1 MFRRVRGKGHKMDKK
16 IIRFLRLS
24 FAVMV
29 IVCIAIFAVLAVSM
43 SKRTMDSVNEIC
55 DIYML
60 EINGQIQQKFH
71 VTTDIRIGQVEG
83 VIKRTPPDSDMGTA
97 RIMKELRVSA
107 EVREFKWLG
116 FYTEDGRVETIYG
129 EDIKVPDT
137 KTLKQ
142 SIKDTGDVVT
152 NGYDK
157 NNERVFVFGK
167 KAEYIMMDGRKSI
180 ALIAAIPME
189 SLEQNLFQNTEDTNA
204 DTHLIDYNGEFII
217 RSGDAYRDSYFERM
231 DIIEESDGKNSKSYV
246 NELKEA
252 MSKKEDYVTV
262 VKAEGELRH
271 IYCSSIAD
279 NSSWY
284 LVTVMPHN
292 LFGNVIASLDASR
305 NMIIITSIIFIIL
318 LFTGIFIV
326 YFRFTRR
333 QIFMLAKSRE
343 EALHA
348 NMAKSDFLANMSHD
362 IRTPMNAIVGM
373 TEIAERNI
381 SDSMKMEDCLR
392 KIKLSSKHLLGLIND
407 VLDMSKIESGKLTLN
422 IAPMSLR
429 DAMDDIVNIIKPQI
443 KSRRQNFDIYISNVF
458 AENVCCDSVRLNQ
471 VLLNLLS
478 NAMKFTDEEG
488 RIDIFMWQ
496 EQSTIGDDYIKTHF
510 VVKDDGIGMTKE
522 FQKKIFESFVRE
534 ETEQVQKITGTGLGM
549 AITKSIVDIMG
560 GTITVESEPGKGST
574 FHIAFDLQKADI
586 KEKDMRLPEWNIL
599 VVDDDERLCHSA
611 VANLEELG
619 VHAEWTTDG
628 HKAVE
633 MIAEHNKN
641 NEDYRV
647 VLVDWKMPYMDGI
660 ETVKEIRKRVGKK
673 IPVFLISAYDWNDV
687 EDSNE
692 QIDDIEGFISKP
704 LFKSTLYHHLK
715 HYSDPDVE
723 NVEFTQV
730 TEEDEEV
737 SFGGKHVLLAED
749 IDLNW
754 EIAYEILSEFD
765 MKLERAVNGK
775 ECVDIFEK
783 SEPGYYSAILM
794 DIRMPIM
801 NGYDATKA
809 IRALKREDHT
819 LPIIAMTADAFSD
832 DAMHCMECGMDA
844 HITKPI
850 DIKEC
855 KRILNKFLN
864 N

>member
-1 MFRRVRGKGHKMDKK
+1 MDKK

-29 IVCIAIFAVLAVSM
+29 IVCIAIFAVLTVFM
-43 SKRTMDSVNEIC
+43 SLRTRDSVNEIS
-55 DIYML
+55 DIYMS

-71 VTTDIRIGQVEG
+71 AITDIRIGQVEG
-83 VIKRTPPDSDMGTA
+83 VIQRTPPWSDMETA
-97 RIMKELRVSA
+97 SILEELRVSA
-107 EVREFKWLG
+107 EVRGFQWLG
-116 FYTEDGRVETIYG
+116 FYTKDGRMETIYG
-129 EDIKVPDT
+129 EDIEVSD
-137 KTLKQ
+137 KTLNQ
-142 SIKDTGDVVT
+142 SLETSGDVVT
-152 NGYDK
+152 SGYDK
-157 NNERVFVFGK
+157 NNEKIFVFGK
-167 KAEYIMMDGRKSI
+167 SAKYKMADGGKSVAI
-180 ALIAAIPME
+180 IAAIPMDN
-189 SLEQNLFQNTEDTNA
+189 LEQILFRNTEDTNA
-204 DTHLIDYNGEFII
+204 NTHLVDYNGDFII
-217 RSGDAYRDSYFERM
+217 RSGDAYRDSYFERLKSIVE
-231 DIIEESDGKNSKSYV
+231 DRNGKTSEDYI

-252 MSKKEDYVTV
+252 ISKKEDYAVTLL
-262 VKAEGELRH
+262 ADGELRH

-279 NSSWY
+279 NSNWY

-292 LFGNVIASLDASR
+292 LFGNVITSLDGSR
-305 NMIIITSIIFIIL
+305 NTIVIVSIIVIIL

-326 YFRFTRR
+326 YYKFTRS
-333 QIFMLAKSRE
+333 QVYMLARSRE

-348 NMAKSDFLANMSHD
+348 NMAKSEFLASMSHD

-373 TEIAERNI
+373 TEIAVRNI
-381 SDSMKMEDCLR
+381 GDSMRVEDCLR

-429 DAMDDIVNIIKPQI
+429 DTMDDIVNIIKPQI
-443 KSRRQNFDIYISNVF
+443 KARRQNFDIYINDVM
-458 AENVCCDSVRLNQ
+458 AEDVCCDSVRLNQ

-478 NAMKFTDEEG
+478 NALKFTDEEG
-488 RIDIFMWQ
+488 RIDIFVWQ
-496 EQSTIGDDYIKTHF
+496 ELSSLGDDYIKTHF
-510 VVKDDGIGMTKE
+510 MVKDNGIGMTKE
-522 FQKKIFESFVRE
+522 FQEKIFDSFVRE
-534 ETEQVQKITGTGLGM
+534 DTDKVHKITGTGLGM

-560 GTITVESEPGKGST
+560 GTIEVESEPGKGST
-574 FHIAFDLQKADI
+574 FHIIADLQRADV
-586 KEKDMRLPEWNIL
+586 KEKDMHLPDWNIL

-619 VHAEWTTDG
+619 AHAEWTTDG
-628 HKAVE
+628 NKAVE
-633 MIAEHNKN
+633 MIEEHNKN
-641 NEDYRV
+641 HEDYRI

-660 ETVKEIRKRVGKK
+660 ETIREIRKRVGKK

-687 EDSNE
+687 EEADESL
-692 QIDDIEGFISKP
+692 DDIEGFISKP

-715 HYSDPDVE
+715 HYNDPVAGDTPFV
-723 NVEFTQV
+723 QAAD
-730 TEEDEEV
+730 EEQEV

-754 EIAYEILSEFD
+754 EIAYEILSAFD
-765 MKLERAVNGK
+765 MQLERAVNGK

-783 SEPGYYSAILM
+783 SEIGYYSAILM
-794 DIRMPIM
+794 DIRMPVM

-809 IRALKREDHT
+809 IRALEREDHV

-832 DAMHCMECGMDA
+832 DARHCMECGMDA

-855 KRILNKFLN
+855 KRILSKFLTD
-864 N
+864 

>member
-1 MFRRVRGKGHKMDKK
+1 MDKK

-29 IVCIAIFAVLAVSM
+29 IVCIAIFAMLTVFM
-43 SKRTMDSVNEIC
+43 SLKTRDSVNEIS
-55 DIYML
+55 DIYMS

-71 VTTDIRIGQVEG
+71 AITDIRIGQVEG
-83 VIKRTPPDSDMGTA
+83 VIQRTPPWSDMETA
-97 RIMKELRVSA
+97 SILEELRVSA
-107 EVREFKWLG
+107 EVRGFQWLG
-116 FYTEDGRVETIYG
+116 FYTKDGRMETIYG
-129 EDIKVPDT
+129 EDIEVSD
-137 KTLKQ
+137 KTLSQ
-142 SIKDTGDVVT
+142 SLQAGGDVVT
-152 NGYDK
+152 SGYDK
-157 NNERVFVFGK
+157 SNEKIFIFGK
-167 KAEYIMMDGRKSI
+167 PAKYKMADGGKSI
-180 ALIAAIPME
+180 AIIAAIPMD
-189 SLEQNLFQNTEDTNA
+189 SLEQILFRNTEDTNA
-204 DTHLIDYNGEFII
+204 NTHLVDYNGDFII
-217 RSGDAYRDSYFERM
+217 RSGDAYRDSYFERLKSIVE
-231 DIIEESDGKNSKSYV
+231 DRGGKTSEDYI
-246 NELKEA
+246 NELKDA
-252 MSKKEDYVTV
+252 MSKKEDYAVTLL
-262 VKAEGELRH
+262 ADGELRH

-279 NSSWY
+279 NSNWY

-292 LFGNVIASLDASR
+292 LFGNVITSLDGSR
-305 NMIIITSIIFIIL
+305 NAIVIVSIIVIIL

-326 YFRFTRR
+326 YYKFTRS
-333 QIFMLAKSRE
+333 QVYMLAMSRE

-348 NMAKSDFLANMSHD
+348 NMAKSEFLASMSHD

-373 TEIAERNI
+373 TEIAVRNI
-381 SDSMKMEDCLR
+381 GDSMRVEDCLR

-429 DAMDDIVNIIKPQI
+429 DTMDDIVNIIKPQI
-443 KSRRQNFDIYISNVF
+443 KARRQNFDIYINDVM
-458 AENVCCDSVRLNQ
+458 AEDVCCDSVRLNQ

-478 NAMKFTDEEG
+478 NALKFTDEEG
-488 RIDIFMWQ
+488 RIDIFVWQ
-496 EQSTIGDDYIKTHF
+496 ELSPLGDDYIKTHF
-510 VVKDDGIGMTKE
+510 MVKDNGIGMTKE
-522 FQKKIFESFVRE
+522 FQKKIFDSFVRE
-534 ETEQVQKITGTGLGM
+534 DTEKVHKITGTGLGM

-560 GTITVESEPGKGST
+560 GTIEVESEPGKGST
-574 FHIAFDLQKADI
+574 FHIIADLQRADV
-586 KEKDMRLPEWNIL
+586 KEKDMHLPDWNIL

-619 VHAEWTTDG
+619 AHAEWTTDG
-628 HKAVE
+628 NKAVE
-633 MIAEHNKN
+633 MIEEHNKN
-641 NEDYRV
+641 HEDYRI

-660 ETVKEIRKRVGKK
+660 ETIREIRKRVGKK

-687 EDSNE
+687 EEADE
-692 QIDDIEGFISKP
+692 LLDDIEGFISKP

-715 HYSDPDVE
+715 HYNDPVAGDTPFV
-723 NVEFTQV
+723 QAAD
-730 TEEDEEV
+730 EEQEV

-765 MKLERAVNGK
+765 MQLERAVNGK

-783 SEPGYYSAILM
+783 SEIGYYSAILM
-794 DIRMPIM
+794 DIRMPVM

-809 IRALKREDHT
+809 IRALEREDHV

-832 DAMHCMECGMDA
+832 DARHCMECGMDA

-855 KRILNKFLN
+855 KRILSKFLTD
-864 N
+864 

>member
-1 MFRRVRGKGHKMDKK
+1 MDKK

-29 IVCIAIFAVLAVSM
+29 IVCIAIFAVLTVFM
-43 SKRTMDSVNEIC
+43 SLRTRDSVNEIS
-55 DIYML
+55 DIYMS

-71 VTTDIRIGQVEG
+71 AITDIRIGQVEG
-83 VIKRTPPDSDMGTA
+83 VIQRTPPWSDMETA
-97 RIMKELRVSA
+97 SILEELRVSA
-107 EVREFKWLG
+107 EVRGFQWLG
-116 FYTEDGRVETIYG
+116 FYTKDGRMETIYG
-129 EDIKVPDT
+129 EDIEVSD
-137 KTLKQ
+137 KTLNQ
-142 SIKDTGDVVT
+142 SLETSGDVVT
-152 NGYDK
+152 SGYDK
-157 NNERVFVFGK
+157 NNEKIFVFGK
-167 KAEYIMMDGRKSI
+167 SAKYKMADGGKSVAI
-180 ALIAAIPME
+180 IAAIPMNN
-189 SLEQNLFQNTEDTNA
+189 LEQILFRNTEDTNA
-204 DTHLIDYNGEFII
+204 NTHLVDYNGDFII
-217 RSGDAYRDSYFERM
+217 RSGDAYRDSYFERLKSIVE
-231 DIIEESDGKNSKSYV
+231 DRNGKTSEDYI

-252 MSKKEDYVTV
+252 ISKKEDYAVTLL
-262 VKAEGELRH
+262 ADGELRH

-279 NSSWY
+279 NSNWY

-292 LFGNVIASLDASR
+292 LFGNVITSLDGSR
-305 NMIIITSIIFIIL
+305 NTIVIVSIIVIIL

-326 YFRFTRR
+326 YYKFTRS
-333 QIFMLAKSRE
+333 QVYMLARSRE

-348 NMAKSDFLANMSHD
+348 NMAKSEFLASMSHD

-373 TEIAERNI
+373 TEIAVRNI
-381 SDSMKMEDCLR
+381 GDSMRVEDCLR

-429 DAMDDIVNIIKPQI
+429 DTMDDIVNIIKPQI
-443 KSRRQNFDIYISNVF
+443 KARRQNFDIYINDVM
-458 AENVCCDSVRLNQ
+458 AEDVCCDSVRLNQ

-478 NAMKFTDEEG
+478 NALKFTDEEG
-488 RIDIFMWQ
+488 RIDIFVWQ
-496 EQSTIGDDYIKTHF
+496 ELSSLGDDYIKTHF
-510 VVKDDGIGMTKE
+510 MVKDNGIGMTKE
-522 FQKKIFESFVRE
+522 FQEKIFDSFVRE
-534 ETEQVQKITGTGLGM
+534 DTDKVHKITGTGLGM

-560 GTITVESEPGKGST
+560 GTIEVESEPGKGST
-574 FHIAFDLQKADI
+574 FHIIADLQRADV
-586 KEKDMRLPEWNIL
+586 KEKDMHLPDWNIL

-619 VHAEWTTDG
+619 AHAEWTTDG
-628 HKAVE
+628 NKAVE
-633 MIAEHNKN
+633 MIEEHNKN
-641 NEDYRV
+641 HEDYRI

-660 ETVKEIRKRVGKK
+660 ETIREIRKRVGKK

-687 EDSNE
+687 EEADESL
-692 QIDDIEGFISKP
+692 DDIEGFISKP

-715 HYSDPDVE
+715 HYNDPVAGDTPFV
-723 NVEFTQV
+723 QAAD
-730 TEEDEEV
+730 EEQEV

-765 MKLERAVNGK
+765 MQLERAVNGK

-783 SEPGYYSAILM
+783 SEIGYYSAILM
-794 DIRMPIM
+794 DIRMPVM

-809 IRALKREDHT
+809 IRALEREDHV

-832 DAMHCMECGMDA
+832 DARHCMECGMDA

-855 KRILNKFLN
+855 KRILSKFLTD
-864 N
+864 

>member
-1 MFRRVRGKGHKMDKK
+1 MDKK

-29 IVCIAIFAVLAVSM
+29 IVCIAIFAMLTVFM
-43 SKRTMDSVNEIC
+43 SLRTRDSVNEIS
-55 DIYML
+55 DIYMS

-71 VTTDIRIGQVEG
+71 AITDIRIGQVEG
-83 VIKRTPPDSDMGTA
+83 VIQRTPPWSDMETA
-97 RIMKELRVSA
+97 SILEELRVSA
-107 EVREFKWLG
+107 EVRGFQWLG
-116 FYTEDGRVETIYG
+116 FYTKDGRMETIYG
-129 EDIKVPDT
+129 EDIEVSD
-137 KTLKQ
+137 KTLNQ
-142 SIKDTGDVVT
+142 SLETSGDVVT
-152 NGYDK
+152 SGYDK
-157 NNERVFVFGK
+157 NNEKIFVFGK
-167 KAEYIMMDGRKSI
+167 SAKYKMADGGKSVAI
-180 ALIAAIPME
+180 IAAIPMDN
-189 SLEQNLFQNTEDTNA
+189 LEQILFRNTEDTNA
-204 DTHLIDYNGEFII
+204 NTHLVDYNGDFII
-217 RSGDAYRDSYFERM
+217 RSGDAYRDSYFERLKSIVE
-231 DIIEESDGKNSKSYV
+231 DRNGKTSEDYI

-252 MSKKEDYVTV
+252 ISKKEDYAVTLL
-262 VKAEGELRH
+262 ADGELRH

-279 NSSWY
+279 NSNWY

-292 LFGNVIASLDASR
+292 LFGNVITSLDGSR
-305 NMIIITSIIFIIL
+305 NTIVIVSIIVIIL

-326 YFRFTRR
+326 YYKFTRS
-333 QIFMLAKSRE
+333 QVYMLARSRE

-348 NMAKSDFLANMSHD
+348 NMAKSEFLASMSHD
-362 IRTPMNAIVGM
+362 IRTPMNAIVGL
-373 TEIAERNI
+373 TEIAVRN
-381 SDSMKMEDCLR
+381 SGDSMRVEDCLR

-429 DAMDDIVNIIKPQI
+429 DTMDDIVNIIKPQI
-443 KSRRQNFDIYISNVF
+443 KARRQNFDIYINDVM
-458 AENVCCDSVRLNQ
+458 AEDVCCDSVRLNQ

-478 NAMKFTDEEG
+478 NALKFTDEEG
-488 RIDIFMWQ
+488 RIDIFVWQ
-496 EQSTIGDDYIKTHF
+496 ELSSLGDDYIKTHF
-510 VVKDDGIGMTKE
+510 MVKDNGIGMTKE
-522 FQKKIFESFVRE
+522 FQEKIFDSFVRE
-534 ETEQVQKITGTGLGM
+534 DTDKVHKITGTGLGM

-560 GTITVESEPGKGST
+560 GTIEVESEPGKGST
-574 FHIAFDLQKADI
+574 FHIIADLQRADV
-586 KEKDMRLPEWNIL
+586 KEKDMHLPDWNIL

-619 VHAEWTTDG
+619 AHAEWTTDG
-628 HKAVE
+628 NKAVE
-633 MIAEHNKN
+633 MIEEHNKN
-641 NEDYRV
+641 HEDYRI

-660 ETVKEIRKRVGKK
+660 ETIREIRKRVGKK

-687 EDSNE
+687 EEADESL
-692 QIDDIEGFISKP
+692 DDIEGFISKP

-715 HYSDPDVE
+715 HYNDPVAGDTPFV
-723 NVEFTQV
+723 QAAD
-730 TEEDEEV
+730 EEQEV

-765 MKLERAVNGK
+765 MQLERAVNGK

-783 SEPGYYSAILM
+783 SEIGYYSAILM
-794 DIRMPIM
+794 DIRMPVM

-809 IRALKREDHT
+809 IRALEREDHV

-832 DAMHCMECGMDA
+832 DARHCMECGMDA

-855 KRILNKFLN
+855 KRILSKFLTD
-864 N
+864 

>member
-1 MFRRVRGKGHKMDKK
+1 MDKK

-29 IVCIAIFAVLAVSM
+29 IVCIAIFAMLTVFM
-43 SKRTMDSVNEIC
+43 SLRTRDSVNEIS
-55 DIYML
+55 DIYMS

-71 VTTDIRIGQVEG
+71 AITDIRIGQVEG
-83 VIKRTPPDSDMGTA
+83 VIQRTPPWSDMETA
-97 RIMKELRVSA
+97 SILEELRVSA
-107 EVREFKWLG
+107 EVRGFQWLG
-116 FYTEDGRVETIYG
+116 FYTKDGRMETIYG
-129 EDIKVPDT
+129 EDIEVSD
-137 KTLKQ
+137 KTLNQ
-142 SIKDTGDVVT
+142 SLETSGDVVT
-152 NGYDK
+152 SGYDK
-157 NNERVFVFGK
+157 NNEKIFVFGK
-167 KAEYIMMDGRKSI
+167 SAKYKMADGGKSVAI
-180 ALIAAIPME
+180 IAAIPMDN
-189 SLEQNLFQNTEDTNA
+189 LEQILFRNTEDTNA
-204 DTHLIDYNGEFII
+204 NTHLVDYNGDFII
-217 RSGDAYRDSYFERM
+217 RSGDAYRDSYFERLKSIVE
-231 DIIEESDGKNSKSYV
+231 DRNGKTSEDYI

-252 MSKKEDYVTV
+252 ISKKEDYAVTLL
-262 VKAEGELRH
+262 ADGELRH

-279 NSSWY
+279 NSNWY

-292 LFGNVIASLDASR
+292 LFGNVITSLDGSR
-305 NMIIITSIIFIIL
+305 NTIVIVSIIVIIL

-326 YFRFTRR
+326 YYKFTRS
-333 QIFMLAKSRE
+333 QVYMLARSRE

-348 NMAKSDFLANMSHD
+348 NMAKSEFLASMSHD

-373 TEIAERNI
+373 TEIAVRNI
-381 SDSMKMEDCLR
+381 GDSMRVEDCLR

-429 DAMDDIVNIIKPQI
+429 DTMDDIVNIIKPQI
-443 KSRRQNFDIYISNVF
+443 KARRQNFDIYINDVM
-458 AENVCCDSVRLNQ
+458 AEDVCCDSVRLNQ

-478 NAMKFTDEEG
+478 NALKFTDEEG
-488 RIDIFMWQ
+488 RIDIFVWQ
-496 EQSTIGDDYIKTHF
+496 ELSSLGDDYIKTHF
-510 VVKDDGIGMTKE
+510 MVKDNGIGMTKE
-522 FQKKIFESFVRE
+522 FQEKIFDSFVRE
-534 ETEQVQKITGTGLGM
+534 DTDKVHKITGTGLGM

-560 GTITVESEPGKGST
+560 GTIEVESEPGKGST
-574 FHIAFDLQKADI
+574 FHIIADLQRADV
-586 KEKDMRLPEWNIL
+586 KEKDMHLPDWNIL

-619 VHAEWTTDG
+619 AHAEWTTDG
-628 HKAVE
+628 NKAVE
-633 MIAEHNKN
+633 MIEEHNKN
-641 NEDYRV
+641 HEDYRI

-660 ETVKEIRKRVGKK
+660 ETIREIRKRVGKK

-687 EDSNE
+687 EEADE
-692 QIDDIEGFISKP
+692 LLDDIEGFISKP

-715 HYSDPDVE
+715 HYNDPVAGDTPFV
-723 NVEFTQV
+723 QAAD
-730 TEEDEEV
+730 EEQEV

-765 MKLERAVNGK
+765 MQLERAVNGK

-783 SEPGYYSAILM
+783 SEIGYYSAILM
-794 DIRMPIM
+794 DIRMPVM

-809 IRALKREDHT
+809 IRALEREDHV

-832 DAMHCMECGMDA
+832 DARHCMECGMDA

-855 KRILNKFLN
+855 KRILSKFLTD
-864 N
+864 

>member
-1 MFRRVRGKGHKMDKK
+1 MDKK

-29 IVCIAIFAVLAVSM
+29 IVCIAIFAMLTVFM
-43 SKRTMDSVNEIC
+43 SLRTRDSVNEIS
-55 DIYML
+55 DIYMS

-71 VTTDIRIGQVEG
+71 AITDIRIGQVEG
-83 VIKRTPPDSDMGTA
+83 VIQRTPPWSDMETA
-97 RIMKELRVSA
+97 SILEELRVSA
-107 EVREFKWLG
+107 EVRGFQWLG
-116 FYTEDGRVETIYG
+116 FYTKDGRMETIYG
-129 EDIKVPDT
+129 EDIEVSD
-137 KTLKQ
+137 KTLNQ
-142 SIKDTGDVVT
+142 SLETSGDVVT
-152 NGYDK
+152 SGYDK
-157 NNERVFVFGK
+157 NNEKIFVFGK
-167 KAEYIMMDGRKSI
+167 SAKYKMADGGKSVAI
-180 ALIAAIPME
+180 IAAIPMDN
-189 SLEQNLFQNTEDTNA
+189 LEQILFMNTEDTNA
-204 DTHLIDYNGEFII
+204 NTHLVDYNGDFII
-217 RSGDAYRDSYFERM
+217 RSGDAYRDNYFERLKSIVE
-231 DIIEESDGKNSKSYV
+231 DRNGKTSEDYI

-252 MSKKEDYVTV
+252 ISKKEDYAVTLL
-262 VKAEGELRH
+262 ADGELRH

-279 NSSWY
+279 NSNWY

-292 LFGNVIASLDASR
+292 LFGNVITSLDGSR
-305 NMIIITSIIFIIL
+305 NTIVIVSIIVIIL

-326 YFRFTRR
+326 YYKFTRS
-333 QIFMLAKSRE
+333 QVYMLARSRE

-348 NMAKSDFLANMSHD
+348 NMAKSEFLASMSHD

-373 TEIAERNI
+373 TEIAVRNI
-381 SDSMKMEDCLR
+381 GDSMRVEDCLR

-429 DAMDDIVNIIKPQI
+429 DTMDDIVNIIKPQI
-443 KSRRQNFDIYISNVF
+443 KARRQNFDIYINDVM
-458 AENVCCDSVRLNQ
+458 AEDVCCDSVRLNQ

-478 NAMKFTDEEG
+478 NALKFTDEEG
-488 RIDIFMWQ
+488 RIDIFVWQ
-496 EQSTIGDDYIKTHF
+496 ELSPLGDDYIKTHF
-510 VVKDDGIGMTKE
+510 MVKDNGIGMTKE
-522 FQKKIFESFVRE
+522 FQEKIFDSFVRE
-534 ETEQVQKITGTGLGM
+534 DTDKVHKITGTGLGM

-560 GTITVESEPGKGST
+560 GTIEVESEPGKGST
-574 FHIAFDLQKADI
+574 FHIIADLQRADV
-586 KEKDMRLPEWNIL
+586 KEKDMHLPDWNIL

-619 VHAEWTTDG
+619 AHAEWTTDG
-628 HKAVE
+628 NKAVE
-633 MIAEHNKN
+633 MIEEHNKN
-641 NEDYRV
+641 HEDYRI

-660 ETVKEIRKRVGKK
+660 ETIREIRKRVGKK

-687 EDSNE
+687 EEADESL
-692 QIDDIEGFISKP
+692 DDIEGFISKP

-715 HYSDPDVE
+715 HYNDPVAGDTPFV
-723 NVEFTQV
+723 QAAD
-730 TEEDEEV
+730 EEQEV

-754 EIAYEILSEFD
+754 EIAYEILSAFD
-765 MKLERAVNGK
+765 MQLERAVNGK

-783 SEPGYYSAILM
+783 SEIGYYSAILM
-794 DIRMPIM
+794 DIRMPVM

-809 IRALKREDHT
+809 IRALEREDHV

-832 DAMHCMECGMDA
+832 DARHCMECGMDA

-855 KRILNKFLN
+855 KRILSKFLTD
-864 N
+864 

>member
-1 MFRRVRGKGHKMDKK
+1 MDKK

-29 IVCIAIFAVLAVSM
+29 IVCIAIFAVLTVFM
-43 SKRTMDSVNEIC
+43 SLRTRDSVNEIS
-55 DIYML
+55 DIYMS

-71 VTTDIRIGQVEG
+71 AITDIRIGQVEG
-83 VIKRTPPDSDMGTA
+83 VIQRTPPWSDMETA
-97 RIMKELRVSA
+97 SILEELRVSA
-107 EVREFKWLG
+107 EVRGFQWLG
-116 FYTEDGRVETIYG
+116 FYTKDGRMETIYG
-129 EDIKVPDT
+129 EDIEVSD
-137 KTLKQ
+137 KTLNQ
-142 SIKDTGDVVT
+142 SLETSGDVVT
-152 NGYDK
+152 SGYDK
-157 NNERVFVFGK
+157 NNEKIFVFGK
-167 KAEYIMMDGRKSI
+167 SAKYKMADGGKSVAI
-180 ALIAAIPME
+180 IAAIPMDN
-189 SLEQNLFQNTEDTNA
+189 LEQILFRNTEDTNA
-204 DTHLIDYNGEFII
+204 NTHLVDYNGDFII
-217 RSGDAYRDSYFERM
+217 RSGDAYRDSYFERLKSIVE
-231 DIIEESDGKNSKSYV
+231 DRNGKTSEDYI

-252 MSKKEDYVTV
+252 ISKKEDYAVTLL
-262 VKAEGELRH
+262 ADGELRH

-279 NSSWY
+279 NSNWY

-292 LFGNVIASLDASR
+292 LFGNVITSLDGSR
-305 NMIIITSIIFIIL
+305 NTIVIVSIIVIIL

-326 YFRFTRR
+326 YYKFTRS
-333 QIFMLAKSRE
+333 QVYMLARSRE

-348 NMAKSDFLANMSHD
+348 NMAKSEFLASMSHD

-373 TEIAERNI
+373 TEIAVRNI
-381 SDSMKMEDCLR
+381 GDSMRVEDCLR

-429 DAMDDIVNIIKPQI
+429 DTMDDIVNIIKPQI
-443 KSRRQNFDIYISNVF
+443 KARRQNFDIYINDVM
-458 AENVCCDSVRLNQ
+458 AEDVCCDSVRLNQ

-478 NAMKFTDEEG
+478 NALKFTDEEG
-488 RIDIFMWQ
+488 RIDIFVWQ
-496 EQSTIGDDYIKTHF
+496 ELSSLGDDYIKTHF
-510 VVKDDGIGMTKE
+510 MVKDNGIGMTKE
-522 FQKKIFESFVRE
+522 FQEKIFDSFVRE
-534 ETEQVQKITGTGLGM
+534 DTDKVHKITGTGLGM

-560 GTITVESEPGKGST
+560 GTIEVESEPGKGST
-574 FHIAFDLQKADI
+574 FHIIADLQRADV
-586 KEKDMRLPEWNIL
+586 KEKDMHLPDWNIL

-619 VHAEWTTDG
+619 AHAEWTTDG
-628 HKAVE
+628 NKAVE
-633 MIAEHNKN
+633 MIEEHNKN
-641 NEDYRV
+641 HEDYRI

-660 ETVKEIRKRVGKK
+660 ETIREIRKRVGKK

-687 EDSNE
+687 EEADESL
-692 QIDDIEGFISKP
+692 DDIEGFISKP

-715 HYSDPDVE
+715 HYNDTVAGDTPFVQAAD
-723 NVEFTQV
+723 
-730 TEEDEEV
+730 EEQEV

-765 MKLERAVNGK
+765 MQLERAVNGK

-783 SEPGYYSAILM
+783 SEIGYYSAILM
-794 DIRMPIM
+794 DIRMPVM

-809 IRALKREDHT
+809 IRALEREDHV

-832 DAMHCMECGMDA
+832 DARHCMECGMDA

-855 KRILNKFLN
+855 KRILSKFLTD
-864 N
+864 

>member
-1 MFRRVRGKGHKMDKK
+1 MDKK

-29 IVCIAIFAVLAVSM
+29 IVCIAIFAMLTVFM
-43 SKRTMDSVNEIC
+43 SLRTRDSVNEIS
-55 DIYML
+55 DIYMS

-71 VTTDIRIGQVEG
+71 AITDIRIGQVEG
-83 VIKRTPPDSDMGTA
+83 VIQRTPPWSDMETA
-97 RIMKELRVSA
+97 SILEELRVSA
-107 EVREFKWLG
+107 EVRGFQWLG
-116 FYTEDGRVETIYG
+116 FYTKDGRMETIYG
-129 EDIKVPDT
+129 EDIEVSD
-137 KTLKQ
+137 KTLNQ
-142 SIKDTGDVVT
+142 SLETSGDVVT
-152 NGYDK
+152 SGYDK
-157 NNERVFVFGK
+157 NNEKIFVFGK
-167 KAEYIMMDGRKSI
+167 SAKYKMADGGKSVAI
-180 ALIAAIPME
+180 IAAIPMNN
-189 SLEQNLFQNTEDTNA
+189 LEQILFRNTEDTNA
-204 DTHLIDYNGEFII
+204 NTHLVDYNGDFII
-217 RSGDAYRDSYFERM
+217 RSGDAYRDSYFERLKSIVE
-231 DIIEESDGKNSKSYV
+231 DRNGKTSEDYI

-252 MSKKEDYVTV
+252 ISKKEDYAVTLL
-262 VKAEGELRH
+262 ADGELRH

-279 NSSWY
+279 NSNWY

-292 LFGNVIASLDASR
+292 LFGNVITSLDGSR
-305 NMIIITSIIFIIL
+305 NTIVIVSIIVIIL

-326 YFRFTRR
+326 YYKFTRS
-333 QIFMLAKSRE
+333 QVYMLARSRE

-348 NMAKSDFLANMSHD
+348 NMAKSEFLASMSHD

-373 TEIAERNI
+373 TEIAVRNI
-381 SDSMKMEDCLR
+381 GDSMRVEDCLR

-429 DAMDDIVNIIKPQI
+429 DTMDDIVNIIKPQI
-443 KSRRQNFDIYISNVF
+443 KARRQNFDIYINDVM
-458 AENVCCDSVRLNQ
+458 AEDVCCDSVRLNQ

-478 NAMKFTDEEG
+478 NALKFTDEEG
-488 RIDIFMWQ
+488 RIDIFVWQ
-496 EQSTIGDDYIKTHF
+496 ELSSLGDDYIKTHF
-510 VVKDDGIGMTKE
+510 MVKDNGIGMTKE
-522 FQKKIFESFVRE
+522 FQEKIFDSFVRE
-534 ETEQVQKITGTGLGM
+534 DTDKVHKITGTGLGM

-560 GTITVESEPGKGST
+560 GTIEVESEPGKGST
-574 FHIAFDLQKADI
+574 FHIIADLQRADV
-586 KEKDMRLPEWNIL
+586 KEKDMHLPDWNIL

-619 VHAEWTTDG
+619 AHAEWTTDG
-628 HKAVE
+628 NKAVE
-633 MIAEHNKN
+633 MIEEHNKN
-641 NEDYRV
+641 HEDYRI

-660 ETVKEIRKRVGKK
+660 ETIREIRKRVGKK

-687 EDSNE
+687 EEADESL
-692 QIDDIEGFISKP
+692 DDIEGFISKP

-715 HYSDPDVE
+715 HYNDTVAGDTPFVQAAD
-723 NVEFTQV
+723 
-730 TEEDEEV
+730 EEQEV

-765 MKLERAVNGK
+765 MQLERAVNGK

-783 SEPGYYSAILM
+783 SEIGYYSAILM
-794 DIRMPIM
+794 DIRMPVM

-809 IRALKREDHT
+809 IRALEREDHV

-832 DAMHCMECGMDA
+832 DARHCMECGMDA

-855 KRILNKFLN
+855 KRILSKFLTD
-864 N
+864 

>member
-1 MFRRVRGKGHKMDKK
+1 MDKK

-29 IVCIAIFAVLAVSM
+29 IVCIAIFAMLTVFM
-43 SKRTMDSVNEIC
+43 SLRTRDSVNEIS
-55 DIYML
+55 DIYMS

-71 VTTDIRIGQVEG
+71 AITDIRIGQVEG
-83 VIKRTPPDSDMGTA
+83 VIQRTPPWSDMETA
-97 RIMKELRVSA
+97 SILEELRVSA
-107 EVREFKWLG
+107 EVRGFQWLG
-116 FYTEDGRVETIYG
+116 FYTKDGRMETIYG
-129 EDIKVPDT
+129 EDIEVSD
-137 KTLKQ
+137 KTLNQ
-142 SIKDTGDVVT
+142 SLETSGDVVT
-152 NGYDK
+152 SGYDK
-157 NNERVFVFGK
+157 NNEKIFVFGK
-167 KAEYIMMDGRKSI
+167 SAKYKMADGGKSVAI
-180 ALIAAIPME
+180 IAAIPMDN
-189 SLEQNLFQNTEDTNA
+189 LEQILFRNTEDTNA
-204 DTHLIDYNGEFII
+204 NTHLVDYNGDFII
-217 RSGDAYRDSYFERM
+217 RSGDAYRDSYFERLKSIVE
-231 DIIEESDGKNSKSYV
+231 DRNGKTSEDYI

-252 MSKKEDYVTV
+252 ISKKEDYAVTLL
-262 VKAEGELRH
+262 ADGELRH

-279 NSSWY
+279 NSNWY

-292 LFGNVIASLDASR
+292 LFGNVITSLDGSR
-305 NMIIITSIIFIIL
+305 NTIVIVSIIVIIL

-326 YFRFTRR
+326 YYKFTRS
-333 QIFMLAKSRE
+333 QVYMLARSRE

-348 NMAKSDFLANMSHD
+348 NMAKSEFLASMSHD

-373 TEIAERNI
+373 TEIAVRNI
-381 SDSMKMEDCLR
+381 GDSMRVEDCLR

-429 DAMDDIVNIIKPQI
+429 DTMDDIVNIIKPQI
-443 KSRRQNFDIYISNVF
+443 KARRQNFDIYINDVM
-458 AENVCCDSVRLNQ
+458 AEDVCCDSVRLNQ

-478 NAMKFTDEEG
+478 NALKFTDEEG
-488 RIDIFMWQ
+488 RIDIFVWQ
-496 EQSTIGDDYIKTHF
+496 ELSSLGDDYIKTHF
-510 VVKDDGIGMTKE
+510 MVKDNGIGMTKE
-522 FQKKIFESFVRE
+522 FQEKVFDSFVRE
-534 ETEQVQKITGTGLGM
+534 DTDKVHKITGTGLGM

-560 GTITVESEPGKGST
+560 GTIEVESEPGKGST
-574 FHIAFDLQKADI
+574 FHIIADLQRADV
-586 KEKDMRLPEWNIL
+586 KEKDMHLPDWNIL

-619 VHAEWTTDG
+619 AHAEWTTDG
-628 HKAVE
+628 NKAVE
-633 MIAEHNKN
+633 MIEEHNKN
-641 NEDYRV
+641 HEDYRI

-660 ETVKEIRKRVGKK
+660 ETIREIRKRVGKK

-687 EDSNE
+687 EEADESL
-692 QIDDIEGFISKP
+692 DDIEGFISKP

-715 HYSDPDVE
+715 HYNDPVAGDTPFV
-723 NVEFTQV
+723 QAAD
-730 TEEDEEV
+730 EEQEV

-765 MKLERAVNGK
+765 MQLERAVNGK

-783 SEPGYYSAILM
+783 SEIGYYSAILM
-794 DIRMPIM
+794 DIRMPVM

-809 IRALKREDHT
+809 IRALEREDHV

-832 DAMHCMECGMDA
+832 DARHCMECGMDA

-855 KRILNKFLN
+855 KRILSKFLTD
-864 N
+864 

>member
-1 MFRRVRGKGHKMDKK
+1 MDKK

-29 IVCIAIFAVLAVSM
+29 IVCIAIFAMLTVFM
-43 SKRTMDSVNEIC
+43 SLRTRDSVNEIS
-55 DIYML
+55 DIYMS

-71 VTTDIRIGQVEG
+71 AITDIRIGQVEG
-83 VIKRTPPDSDMGTA
+83 VIQRTPPWSDMETA
-97 RIMKELRVSA
+97 SILEELRVSA
-107 EVREFKWLG
+107 EVRGFQWLG
-116 FYTEDGRVETIYG
+116 FYTKDGRMETIYG
-129 EDIKVPDT
+129 EDIEVSD
-137 KTLKQ
+137 KTLNQ
-142 SIKDTGDVVT
+142 SLETSGDVVT
-152 NGYDK
+152 SGYDK
-157 NNERVFVFGK
+157 NNEKIFVFGK
-167 KAEYIMMDGRKSI
+167 SAKYKMADGGKSVAI
-180 ALIAAIPME
+180 IAAIPMDN
-189 SLEQNLFQNTEDTNA
+189 LEQILFRNTEDTNA
-204 DTHLIDYNGEFII
+204 NTHLVDYNGDFII
-217 RSGDAYRDSYFERM
+217 RSGDAYRDSYFERLKSIVE
-231 DIIEESDGKNSKSYV
+231 DRNGKTSEDYI

-252 MSKKEDYVTV
+252 ISKKEDYAVTLL
-262 VKAEGELRH
+262 ADGELRH

-279 NSSWY
+279 NSNWY

-292 LFGNVIASLDASR
+292 LFGNVITSLDGSR
-305 NMIIITSIIFIIL
+305 NTIVIVSIIVIIL

-326 YFRFTRR
+326 YYKFTRS
-333 QIFMLAKSRE
+333 QVYMLARSRE

-348 NMAKSDFLANMSHD
+348 NMAKSEFLASMSHD

-373 TEIAERNI
+373 TEIAVRNI
-381 SDSMKMEDCLR
+381 GDSMRVEDCLR

-429 DAMDDIVNIIKPQI
+429 DTMDDIVNIIKPQI
-443 KSRRQNFDIYISNVF
+443 KARRQNFDIYINDVM
-458 AENVCCDSVRLNQ
+458 AEDVCCDSVRLNQ

-478 NAMKFTDEEG
+478 NALKFTDEEG
-488 RIDIFMWQ
+488 RIDIFVWQ
-496 EQSTIGDDYIKTHF
+496 ELSSLGDDYIKTHF
-510 VVKDDGIGMTKE
+510 MVKDNGIGMTKE
-522 FQKKIFESFVRE
+522 FQEKIFDSFVRE
-534 ETEQVQKITGTGLGM
+534 DTDKVHKITGTGLGM

-560 GTITVESEPGKGST
+560 GTIEVESEPGKGST
-574 FHIAFDLQKADI
+574 FHIIADLQRADV
-586 KEKDMRLPEWNIL
+586 KEKDMHLPDWNIL

-619 VHAEWTTDG
+619 AHAEWTTDG
-628 HKAVE
+628 NKAVE
-633 MIAEHNKN
+633 MIEEHNKN
-641 NEDYRV
+641 HEDYRI

-660 ETVKEIRKRVGKK
+660 ETIREIRKRVGKK

-687 EDSNE
+687 EEADESL
-692 QIDDIEGFISKP
+692 DDIEGFISKP

-715 HYSDPDVE
+715 HYNDPVAGDTPFV
-723 NVEFTQV
+723 QAAD
-730 TEEDEEV
+730 EEQEV

-749 IDLNW
+749 IDLNG

-765 MKLERAVNGK
+765 MQLERAVNGK

-783 SEPGYYSAILM
+783 SEIGYYSAILM
-794 DIRMPIM
+794 DIRMPVM

-809 IRALKREDHT
+809 IRALEREDHV

-832 DAMHCMECGMDA
+832 DARHCMECGMDA

-855 KRILNKFLN
+855 KRILSKFLTD
-864 N
+864 

>member
-1 MFRRVRGKGHKMDKK
+1 MDKK

-29 IVCIAIFAVLAVSM
+29 IVCIAIFAVLTVFM
-43 SKRTMDSVNEIC
+43 SLRTRDSVNEIS
-55 DIYML
+55 DIYMS

-71 VTTDIRIGQVEG
+71 AITDIRIGQVEG
-83 VIKRTPPDSDMGTA
+83 VIQRTPPWSDMETA
-97 RIMKELRVSA
+97 SILEELRVSA
-107 EVREFKWLG
+107 EVRGFQWLG
-116 FYTEDGRVETIYG
+116 FYTKDGRMETIYG
-129 EDIKVPDT
+129 EDIEVSD
-137 KTLKQ
+137 KTLNQ
-142 SIKDTGDVVT
+142 SLETSGDVVT
-152 NGYDK
+152 SGYDK
-157 NNERVFVFGK
+157 NNEKIFVFGK
-167 KAEYIMMDGRKSI
+167 SAKYKMADGGKSVAI
-180 ALIAAIPME
+180 IAAIPMDN
-189 SLEQNLFQNTEDTNA
+189 LEQILFRNTEDTNA
-204 DTHLIDYNGEFII
+204 NTHLVDYNGDFII
-217 RSGDAYRDSYFERM
+217 RSGDAYRDSYFERLKSIVE
-231 DIIEESDGKNSKSYV
+231 DRNGKTSEDYI

-252 MSKKEDYVTV
+252 ISKKEDYAVTLL
-262 VKAEGELRH
+262 ADGELRH

-279 NSSWY
+279 NSNWY

-292 LFGNVIASLDASR
+292 LFGNVITSLDGSR
-305 NMIIITSIIFIIL
+305 NTIVIVSIIVIIL

-326 YFRFTRR
+326 YYKFTRS
-333 QIFMLAKSRE
+333 QVYMLARSRE

-348 NMAKSDFLANMSHD
+348 NMAKSEFLASMSHD
-362 IRTPMNAIVGM
+362 IRTPMNAIEGM
-373 TEIAERNI
+373 TEIAVRNI
-381 SDSMKMEDCLR
+381 GDSMRVEDCLR

-429 DAMDDIVNIIKPQI
+429 DTMDDIVNIIKPQI
-443 KSRRQNFDIYISNVF
+443 KARRQNFDIYINDVM
-458 AENVCCDSVRLNQ
+458 AEDVCCDSVRLNQ

-478 NAMKFTDEEG
+478 NALKFTDEEG
-488 RIDIFMWQ
+488 RIDIFVWQ
-496 EQSTIGDDYIKTHF
+496 ELSSLGDDYIKTHF
-510 VVKDDGIGMTKE
+510 MVKDNGIGMTKE
-522 FQKKIFESFVRE
+522 FQEKIFDSFVRE
-534 ETEQVQKITGTGLGM
+534 DTDKVHKITGTGLGM

-560 GTITVESEPGKGST
+560 GTIEVESEPGKGST
-574 FHIAFDLQKADI
+574 FHIIADLQRADV
-586 KEKDMRLPEWNIL
+586 KEKDMHLPDWNIL

-619 VHAEWTTDG
+619 AHAEWTTDG
-628 HKAVE
+628 NKAVE
-633 MIAEHNKN
+633 MIEEHNKN
-641 NEDYRV
+641 HEDYRI

-660 ETVKEIRKRVGKK
+660 ETIREIRKRVGKK

-687 EDSNE
+687 EEADESL
-692 QIDDIEGFISKP
+692 DDIEGFISKP

-715 HYSDPDVE
+715 HYNDTVAGDTPFVQAAD
-723 NVEFTQV
+723 
-730 TEEDEEV
+730 EEQEV

-765 MKLERAVNGK
+765 MQLERAVNGK

-783 SEPGYYSAILM
+783 SEIGYYSAILM
-794 DIRMPIM
+794 DIRMPVM

-809 IRALKREDHT
+809 IRALEREDHV

-832 DAMHCMECGMDA
+832 DARHCMECGMDA

-855 KRILNKFLN
+855 KRILSKFLTD
-864 N
+864 

>member
-1 MFRRVRGKGHKMDKK
+1 MDKK

-29 IVCIAIFAVLAVSM
+29 IVCIAIFAMLTVFM
-43 SKRTMDSVNEIC
+43 SLRTRDSVNEIS
-55 DIYML
+55 DIYMS

-71 VTTDIRIGQVEG
+71 AITDIRIGQVEG
-83 VIKRTPPDSDMGTA
+83 VIQRTPPWSDMETA
-97 RIMKELRVSA
+97 SILEELRVSA
-107 EVREFKWLG
+107 EVRGFQWLG
-116 FYTEDGRVETIYG
+116 FYTKDGRMETIYG
-129 EDIKVPDT
+129 EDIEVSD
-137 KTLKQ
+137 KTLNQ
-142 SIKDTGDVVT
+142 SLETSGDVVT
-152 NGYDK
+152 SGYDK
-157 NNERVFVFGK
+157 NNEKIFVFGK
-167 KAEYIMMDGRKSI
+167 SAKYKMADGGKSVAI
-180 ALIAAIPME
+180 IAAIPMDN
-189 SLEQNLFQNTEDTNA
+189 LEQILFRNTEDTNA
-204 DTHLIDYNGEFII
+204 NTHLVDYNGDFII
-217 RSGDAYRDSYFERM
+217 RSGDAYRDSYFERLKSIVE
-231 DIIEESDGKNSKSYV
+231 DRNGKTSEDYI

-252 MSKKEDYVTV
+252 ISKKEDYAVTLL
-262 VKAEGELRH
+262 ADGELRH

-279 NSSWY
+279 NSNWY

-292 LFGNVIASLDASR
+292 LFGNVITSLDGSR
-305 NMIIITSIIFIIL
+305 NTIVIVSIIVIIL

-326 YFRFTRR
+326 YYKFTRS
-333 QIFMLAKSRE
+333 QVYMLARSRE

-348 NMAKSDFLANMSHD
+348 NMAKSEFLASMSHD

-373 TEIAERNI
+373 TEIAVRNI
-381 SDSMKMEDCLR
+381 GDSMRVEDCLR

-429 DAMDDIVNIIKPQI
+429 DTMDDIVNIIKPQI
-443 KSRRQNFDIYISNVF
+443 KARRQNFDIYINDVM
-458 AENVCCDSVRLNQ
+458 AEDVCCDSVRLNQ

-478 NAMKFTDEEG
+478 NALKFTDEEG
-488 RIDIFMWQ
+488 RIDIFVWQ
-496 EQSTIGDDYIKTHF
+496 ELSSLGDDYIKTHF
-510 VVKDDGIGMTKE
+510 MVKDNGIGMTKE
-522 FQKKIFESFVRE
+522 FQEKIFDSFVRE
-534 ETEQVQKITGTGLGM
+534 DTDKVHKITGTGLGM

-560 GTITVESEPGKGST
+560 GTIEVESEPGKGST
-574 FHIAFDLQKADI
+574 FHIIADLQRADV
-586 KEKDMRLPEWNIL
+586 KEKDMHLPDWNIL

-619 VHAEWTTDG
+619 AHAEWTTDG
-628 HKAVE
+628 NKAVE
-633 MIAEHNKN
+633 MIEEHNKN
-641 NEDYRV
+641 HEDYRI

-660 ETVKEIRKRVGKK
+660 ETIREIRKRVGKK

-687 EDSNE
+687 EEADESL
-692 QIDDIEGFISKP
+692 DDIEGFISKP

-715 HYSDPDVE
+715 HYNDPVAGDTPFV
-723 NVEFTQV
+723 QAAD
-730 TEEDEEV
+730 EEQEV

-765 MKLERAVNGK
+765 MQLERAVNGK

-783 SEPGYYSAILM
+783 SEIGYYSAILM
-794 DIRMPIM
+794 DIRMPVM

-809 IRALKREDHT
+809 IRALEREDHV

-832 DAMHCMECGMDA
+832 DARHCMECGMDA

-855 KRILNKFLN
+855 KRILSKFLTD
-864 N
+864 

>member
-1 MFRRVRGKGHKMDKK
+1 MDKK

-29 IVCIAIFAVLAVSM
+29 IVCIAIFAVLTVFM
-43 SKRTMDSVNEIC
+43 SLRTRDSVNEIS
-55 DIYML
+55 DIYMS

-71 VTTDIRIGQVEG
+71 AITDIRIGQVEG
-83 VIKRTPPDSDMGTA
+83 VIQRTPPWSDMETA
-97 RIMKELRVSA
+97 SILEELRVSA
-107 EVREFKWLG
+107 EVRGFQWLG
-116 FYTEDGRVETIYG
+116 FYTKDGRMETIYG
-129 EDIKVPDT
+129 EDIEVSD
-137 KTLKQ
+137 KTLNQ
-142 SIKDTGDVVT
+142 SLETSGDVVT
-152 NGYDK
+152 SGYDK
-157 NNERVFVFGK
+157 NNEKIFVFGK
-167 KAEYIMMDGRKSI
+167 SAKYKMADGGKSVAI
-180 ALIAAIPME
+180 IAAIPMNN
-189 SLEQNLFQNTEDTNA
+189 LEQILFRNTEDTNA
-204 DTHLIDYNGEFII
+204 NTHLVDYNGDFII
-217 RSGDAYRDSYFERM
+217 RSGDAYRDSYFERLKSIVE
-231 DIIEESDGKNSKSYV
+231 DRNGKTSEDYI

-252 MSKKEDYVTV
+252 ISKKEDYAVTLL
-262 VKAEGELRH
+262 ADGELRH

-279 NSSWY
+279 NSNWY

-292 LFGNVIASLDASR
+292 LFGNVITSLDGSR
-305 NMIIITSIIFIIL
+305 NTIVIVSIIVIIL

-326 YFRFTRR
+326 YYKFTRS
-333 QIFMLAKSRE
+333 QVYMLARSRE

-348 NMAKSDFLANMSHD
+348 NMAKSEFLASMSHD

-373 TEIAERNI
+373 TEIAVRNI
-381 SDSMKMEDCLR
+381 GDSMRVEDCLR

-407 VLDMSKIESGKLTLN
+407 VLNMSKIESGKLTLN

-429 DAMDDIVNIIKPQI
+429 DTMDDIVNIIKPQI
-443 KSRRQNFDIYISNVF
+443 KARRQNFDIYINDVM
-458 AENVCCDSVRLNQ
+458 AEDVCCDSVRLNQ

-478 NAMKFTDEEG
+478 NALKFTDEEG
-488 RIDIFMWQ
+488 RIDIFVWQ
-496 EQSTIGDDYIKTHF
+496 ELSSLGDDYIKTHF
-510 VVKDDGIGMTKE
+510 MVKDNGIGMTKE
-522 FQKKIFESFVRE
+522 FQEKIFDSFVRE
-534 ETEQVQKITGTGLGM
+534 DTDKVHKITGTGLGM

-560 GTITVESEPGKGST
+560 GTIEVESEPGKGST
-574 FHIAFDLQKADI
+574 FHIIADLQRADV
-586 KEKDMRLPEWNIL
+586 KEKDMHLPDWNIL

-619 VHAEWTTDG
+619 AHAEWTTDG
-628 HKAVE
+628 NKAVE
-633 MIAEHNKN
+633 MIEEHNKN
-641 NEDYRV
+641 HEDYRI

-660 ETVKEIRKRVGKK
+660 ETIREIRKRVGKK

-687 EDSNE
+687 EEADESL
-692 QIDDIEGFISKP
+692 DDIEGFISKP

-715 HYSDPDVE
+715 HYNDTVAGDTPFVQAAD
-723 NVEFTQV
+723 
-730 TEEDEEV
+730 EEQEV

-765 MKLERAVNGK
+765 MQLERAVNGK

-783 SEPGYYSAILM
+783 SEIGYYSAILM
-794 DIRMPIM
+794 DIRMPVM

-809 IRALKREDHT
+809 IRALEREDHV

-832 DAMHCMECGMDA
+832 DARHCMECGMDA

-855 KRILNKFLN
+855 KRILSKFLTD
-864 N
+864 

>member
-1 MFRRVRGKGHKMDKK
+1 MDKK

-29 IVCIAIFAVLAVSM
+29 IVCIAIFAMLTVFM
-43 SKRTMDSVNEIC
+43 SLRTRDSVNEIS
-55 DIYML
+55 DIYMS

-71 VTTDIRIGQVEG
+71 AITDIRIGQVEG
-83 VIKRTPPDSDMGTA
+83 VIQRTPPWSDMETA
-97 RIMKELRVSA
+97 SILEELRVSA
-107 EVREFKWLG
+107 EVRGFQWLG
-116 FYTEDGRVETIYG
+116 FYTKDGRMETIYG
-129 EDIKVPDT
+129 EDIEVSD
-137 KTLKQ
+137 KTLNQ
-142 SIKDTGDVVT
+142 SLETSGDVVT
-152 NGYDK
+152 SGYDK
-157 NNERVFVFGK
+157 NNEKIFVFGK
-167 KAEYIMMDGRKSI
+167 SAKYKMADGGKSVAI
-180 ALIAAIPME
+180 IAAIPMDN
-189 SLEQNLFQNTEDTNA
+189 LEQILFRNTEDTNA
-204 DTHLIDYNGEFII
+204 NTHLVDYNGDFII
-217 RSGDAYRDSYFERM
+217 RSGDAYRDSYFERLKSIVE
-231 DIIEESDGKNSKSYV
+231 DRNGKTSEDYI

-252 MSKKEDYVTV
+252 ISKKEDYAVTLL
-262 VKAEGELRH
+262 ADGELRH

-279 NSSWY
+279 NSNWY

-292 LFGNVIASLDASR
+292 LFGNVITSLDGSR
-305 NMIIITSIIFIIL
+305 NTIVIVSIIVIIL

-326 YFRFTRR
+326 YYKFTRS
-333 QIFMLAKSRE
+333 QVYMLARSRE

-348 NMAKSDFLANMSHD
+348 NMAKSEFLASMSHD

-373 TEIAERNI
+373 TEIAVRNI
-381 SDSMKMEDCLR
+381 GDSMRVEDCLR

-429 DAMDDIVNIIKPQI
+429 DTMDDIVNIIKPQI
-443 KSRRQNFDIYISNVF
+443 KARRQNFDIYINDVM
-458 AENVCCDSVRLNQ
+458 AEDVCCDSVRLNQ

-478 NAMKFTDEEG
+478 NALKFTDEEG
-488 RIDIFMWQ
+488 RIDIFVWQ
-496 EQSTIGDDYIKTHF
+496 ELSSLGDDYIKTHF
-510 VVKDDGIGMTKE
+510 MVKDNGIGMTKE
-522 FQKKIFESFVRE
+522 FQEKIFDSFVRE
-534 ETEQVQKITGTGLGM
+534 DTDKVHKITGTGLGM

-560 GTITVESEPGKGST
+560 GTIEVESEPGKGST
-574 FHIAFDLQKADI
+574 FHIIADLQRADV
-586 KEKDMRLPEWNIL
+586 KEKDMHLPDWNIL

-619 VHAEWTTDG
+619 AHAEWTTDG
-628 HKAVE
+628 NKAVE
-633 MIAEHNKN
+633 MIEEHNKN
-641 NEDYRV
+641 HEDYRI

-660 ETVKEIRKRVGKK
+660 ETIREIRKRVGKK

-687 EDSNE
+687 EEADESL
-692 QIDDIEGFISKP
+692 DDIEGFISKP

-715 HYSDPDVE
+715 HYNDTVAGDTPFVQAAD
-723 NVEFTQV
+723 
-730 TEEDEEV
+730 EEQEV

-765 MKLERAVNGK
+765 MQLERAVNGK

-783 SEPGYYSAILM
+783 SEIGYYSAILM
-794 DIRMPIM
+794 DIRMPVM

-809 IRALKREDHT
+809 IRALEREDHV

-832 DAMHCMECGMDA
+832 DARHCMECGMDA

-855 KRILNKFLN
+855 KRILSKFLTD
-864 N
+864 

>member
-1 MFRRVRGKGHKMDKK
+1 MDKK

-29 IVCIAIFAVLAVSM
+29 IVCIAIFAVLTVFM
-43 SKRTMDSVNEIC
+43 SLRTRDSVNEIS
-55 DIYML
+55 DIYMS

-71 VTTDIRIGQVEG
+71 AITDIRIGQVEG
-83 VIKRTPPDSDMGTA
+83 VIQRTPPWSDMETA
-97 RIMKELRVSA
+97 SILEELRVSA
-107 EVREFKWLG
+107 KVRGFQWLG
-116 FYTEDGRVETIYG
+116 FYTKDGRMETIYG
-129 EDIKVPDT
+129 EDIEVSD
-137 KTLKQ
+137 KTLNQ
-142 SIKDTGDVVT
+142 SLETSGDVVT
-152 NGYDK
+152 SGYDK
-157 NNERVFVFGK
+157 NNEKIFVFGK
-167 KAEYIMMDGRKSI
+167 SAKYKMADGGKSVAI
-180 ALIAAIPME
+180 IAAIPMDN
-189 SLEQNLFQNTEDTNA
+189 LEQILFRNTEDTNA
-204 DTHLIDYNGEFII
+204 NTHLVDYNGDFII
-217 RSGDAYRDSYFERM
+217 RSGDAYRDSYFERLKSIVE
-231 DIIEESDGKNSKSYV
+231 DRNGKTSEDYI

-252 MSKKEDYVTV
+252 ISKKEDYAVTLLV
-262 VKAEGELRH
+262 DGELRH

-279 NSSWY
+279 NSNWY

-292 LFGNVIASLDASR
+292 LFGNVITSLDGSR
-305 NMIIITSIIFIIL
+305 NTIVIVSIIVIIL

-326 YFRFTRR
+326 YYKFTRS
-333 QIFMLAKSRE
+333 QVYMLARSRE

-348 NMAKSDFLANMSHD
+348 NMAKSEFLASMSHD

-373 TEIAERNI
+373 TEIAVRNI
-381 SDSMKMEDCLR
+381 GDSMRVEDCLR

-429 DAMDDIVNIIKPQI
+429 DTMDDIVNIIKPQI
-443 KSRRQNFDIYISNVF
+443 KARRQNFDIYINDVM
-458 AENVCCDSVRLNQ
+458 AEDVCCDSVRLNQ

-478 NAMKFTDEEG
+478 NALKFTDEEG
-488 RIDIFMWQ
+488 RIDIFVWQ
-496 EQSTIGDDYIKTHF
+496 ELSSLGDDYIKTHF
-510 VVKDDGIGMTKE
+510 MVKDNGIGMTKE
-522 FQKKIFESFVRE
+522 FQEKIFDSFVRE
-534 ETEQVQKITGTGLGM
+534 DTDKVHKITGTGLGM

-560 GTITVESEPGKGST
+560 GTIEVESEPGKGST
-574 FHIAFDLQKADI
+574 FHIIADLQRADV
-586 KEKDMRLPEWNIL
+586 KEKDMHLPDWNIL

-619 VHAEWTTDG
+619 AHAEWTTDG
-628 HKAVE
+628 NKAVE
-633 MIAEHNKN
+633 MIEEHNKN
-641 NEDYRV
+641 HEDYRI

-660 ETVKEIRKRVGKK
+660 ETIREIRKRVGKK

-687 EDSNE
+687 EEADE
-692 QIDDIEGFISKP
+692 LLDDIEGFISKP

-715 HYSDPDVE
+715 HYNDPVAGDTPFV
-723 NVEFTQV
+723 QAAD
-730 TEEDEEV
+730 EEQEV

-765 MKLERAVNGK
+765 MQLERAVNGK

-783 SEPGYYSAILM
+783 SEIGYYSAILM
-794 DIRMPIM
+794 DIRMPVM

-809 IRALKREDHT
+809 IRALEREDHV

-832 DAMHCMECGMDA
+832 DARHCMECGMDA

-855 KRILNKFLN
+855 KRILSKFLTD
-864 N
+864 

>member
-1 MFRRVRGKGHKMDKK
+1 MDKK

-29 IVCIAIFAVLAVSM
+29 IVCIAIFAVLTVFM
-43 SKRTMDSVNEIC
+43 SLRTRDSVNEIS
-55 DIYML
+55 DIYMS

-71 VTTDIRIGQVEG
+71 AITDIRIGQVEG
-83 VIKRTPPDSDMGTA
+83 VIQRTPPWSDMETA
-97 RIMKELRVSA
+97 SILEELRVSA
-107 EVREFKWLG
+107 EVRGFQWLG
-116 FYTEDGRVETIYG
+116 FYTKDGRMETIYG
-129 EDIKVPDT
+129 EDIEVSD
-137 KTLKQ
+137 KTLNQ
-142 SIKDTGDVVT
+142 SLETSGDVVT
-152 NGYDK
+152 SGYDK
-157 NNERVFVFGK
+157 NNEKIFVFGK
-167 KAEYIMMDGRKSI
+167 SAKYKMADGGKSVAI
-180 ALIAAIPME
+180 IAAIPMDN
-189 SLEQNLFQNTEDTNA
+189 LEQILFRNTEDTNA
-204 DTHLIDYNGEFII
+204 NTHLVDYNGDFII
-217 RSGDAYRDSYFERM
+217 RSGDAYRDSYFERLKSIVE
-231 DIIEESDGKNSKSYV
+231 DRNGKTSEDYI

-252 MSKKEDYVTV
+252 ISKKEDYAVTLL
-262 VKAEGELRH
+262 ADGELRH

-279 NSSWY
+279 NSNWY

-292 LFGNVIASLDASR
+292 LFGNVITSLDGSR
-305 NMIIITSIIFIIL
+305 NTIVIVSIIVIIL

-326 YFRFTRR
+326 YYKFTRS
-333 QIFMLAKSRE
+333 QVYMLARSRE

-348 NMAKSDFLANMSHD
+348 NMAKSEFLASMSHD

-373 TEIAERNI
+373 TEIAVRNI
-381 SDSMKMEDCLR
+381 GDSMRVEDCLR

-429 DAMDDIVNIIKPQI
+429 DTMDDIVNIIKPQI
-443 KSRRQNFDIYISNVF
+443 KARRQNFDIYINDVM
-458 AENVCCDSVRLNQ
+458 AEDVCCDSVRLNQ

-478 NAMKFTDEEG
+478 NALKFTDEEG
-488 RIDIFMWQ
+488 RIDIFVWQ
-496 EQSTIGDDYIKTHF
+496 ELSSLGDDYIKTHF
-510 VVKDDGIGMTKE
+510 MVKDNGIGMTKE
-522 FQKKIFESFVRE
+522 FQEKIFDSFVRE
-534 ETEQVQKITGTGLGM
+534 DTDKVHKITGTGLGM

-560 GTITVESEPGKGST
+560 GTIEVESEPGKGST
-574 FHIAFDLQKADI
+574 FHIIADLQRADV
-586 KEKDMRLPEWNIL
+586 KEKDMHLPDWNIL

-619 VHAEWTTDG
+619 AHAEWTTDG
-628 HKAVE
+628 NKAVE
-633 MIAEHNKN
+633 MIEEHNKN
-641 NEDYRV
+641 HEDYRI

-660 ETVKEIRKRVGKK
+660 ETIREIRKRVGKK

-687 EDSNE
+687 EEADESL
-692 QIDDIEGFISKP
+692 DDIEGFISKP

-715 HYSDPDVE
+715 HYNDPVAGDTPFV
-723 NVEFTQV
+723 QAAD
-730 TEEDEEV
+730 EEQEV

-765 MKLERAVNGK
+765 MQLERAVNGK

-783 SEPGYYSAILM
+783 SEIGYYSAILM
-794 DIRMPIM
+794 DIRMPVM

-809 IRALKREDHT
+809 IRALEREDHV

-832 DAMHCMECGMDA
+832 DARHCMECGMDA

-855 KRILNKFLN
+855 KRILSKFLTD
-864 N
+864 

>member
-1 MFRRVRGKGHKMDKK
+1 MDKK

-29 IVCIAIFAVLAVSM
+29 IVCIAIFAVLTVFM
-43 SKRTMDSVNEIC
+43 SLRTRDSVNEIS
-55 DIYML
+55 DIYMS

-71 VTTDIRIGQVEG
+71 AITDIRIGQVEG
-83 VIKRTPPDSDMGTA
+83 VIQRTPPWSDMETA
-97 RIMKELRVSA
+97 SILEELRVSA
-107 EVREFKWLG
+107 EVRGFQWLG
-116 FYTEDGRVETIYG
+116 FYTKDGRMETIYG
-129 EDIKVPDT
+129 EDIEVSD
-137 KTLKQ
+137 KTLNQ
-142 SIKDTGDVVT
+142 SLETSGDVVT
-152 NGYDK
+152 SGYDK
-157 NNERVFVFGK
+157 NNEKIFVFGK
-167 KAEYIMMDGRKSI
+167 SAKYKMADGGKSVAI
-180 ALIAAIPME
+180 IAAIPMNN
-189 SLEQNLFQNTEDTNA
+189 LEQILFRNTEDTNA
-204 DTHLIDYNGEFII
+204 NTHLVDYNGDFII
-217 RSGDAYRDSYFERM
+217 RSGDAYRDSYFERLKSIVE
-231 DIIEESDGKNSKSYV
+231 DRNGKTSEDYI

-252 MSKKEDYVTV
+252 ISKKEDYAVTLL
-262 VKAEGELRH
+262 ADGELRH

-279 NSSWY
+279 NSNWY

-292 LFGNVIASLDASR
+292 LFGNVITSLDGSR
-305 NMIIITSIIFIIL
+305 NTIVIVSIIVIIL

-326 YFRFTRR
+326 YYKFTRS
-333 QIFMLAKSRE
+333 QVYMLARSRE

-348 NMAKSDFLANMSHD
+348 NMAKSEFLASMSHD

-373 TEIAERNI
+373 TEIAVRNI
-381 SDSMKMEDCLR
+381 GDSMRVEDCLR

-429 DAMDDIVNIIKPQI
+429 DTMDDIVNIIKPQI
-443 KSRRQNFDIYISNVF
+443 KARRQNFDIYINDVM
-458 AENVCCDSVRLNQ
+458 AEDVCCDSVRLNQ

-478 NAMKFTDEEG
+478 NALKFTDEEG
-488 RIDIFMWQ
+488 RIDIFVWQ
-496 EQSTIGDDYIKTHF
+496 ELSSLGDDYIKTHF
-510 VVKDDGIGMTKE
+510 MVKDNGIGMTKE
-522 FQKKIFESFVRE
+522 FQEKIFDSFVRE
-534 ETEQVQKITGTGLGM
+534 DTDKVHKITGTGLGM

-560 GTITVESEPGKGST
+560 GTIEVESEPGKGST
-574 FHIAFDLQKADI
+574 FHIIADLQRADV
-586 KEKDMRLPEWNIL
+586 KEKDMHLPDWNIL

-619 VHAEWTTDG
+619 AHAEWTTDG
-628 HKAVE
+628 NKAVE
-633 MIAEHNKN
+633 MIEEHNKN
-641 NEDYRV
+641 HEDYRI

-660 ETVKEIRKRVGKK
+660 ETIREIRKRVGKK

-687 EDSNE
+687 EEADESL
-692 QIDDIEGFISKP
+692 DDIEGFISKP

-715 HYSDPDVE
+715 HYNDTVAGDTPFVQAAD
-723 NVEFTQV
+723 
-730 TEEDEEV
+730 EEQEV

-765 MKLERAVNGK
+765 MQLERAVNGK

-783 SEPGYYSAILM
+783 SEIGYYSAILM
-794 DIRMPIM
+794 DIRMPVM

-809 IRALKREDHT
+809 IRALEREDHV

-832 DAMHCMECGMDA
+832 DARHCMECGMDA

-855 KRILNKFLN
+855 KRILSKFLTD
-864 N
+864 

>member
-1 MFRRVRGKGHKMDKK
+1 MDKK

-29 IVCIAIFAVLAVSM
+29 IVCIAIFAVLTVFM
-43 SKRTMDSVNEIC
+43 SQRTRDSVNEIS
-55 DIYML
+55 DIYMS

-71 VTTDIRIGQVEG
+71 AITDIRIDQVEG
-83 VIKRTPPDSDMGTA
+83 VIQRTPPGSDMETDS
-97 RIMKELRVSA
+97 ILEELRVSA
-107 EVREFKWLG
+107 EVRDFEWLG
-116 FYTEDGRVETIYG
+116 FYTEDGRNETIYG
-129 EDIKVPDT
+129 EDITVSDQT
-137 KTLKQ
+137 
-142 SIKDTGDVVT
+142 IKRSLETNGDVIT

-157 NNERVFVFGK
+157 RNDKIFVFGK
-167 KAEYIMMDGRKSI
+167 SVKYNMVKGGKSI
-180 ALIAAIPME
+180 ALLAAIPME
-189 SLEQNLFQNTEDTNA
+189 NLEQILFRHTDDTNA
-204 DTHLIDYNGEFII
+204 NTHLVDYNGDFII
-217 RSGDAYRDSYFERM
+217 RSGDAYRDSYFERL
-231 DIIEESDGKNSKSYV
+231 ESIVDGKGGKSPEDYID
-246 NELKEA
+246 ELKEA
-252 MSKKEDYVTV
+252 MSRKEDYAATV
-262 VKAEGELRH
+262 VADGELRH

-279 NSSWY
+279 NSNWY

-292 LFGNVIASLDASR
+292 LFGNVITSLDGSR
-305 NMIIITSIIFIIL
+305 NMIVIVSIIFIIL

-333 QIFMLAKSRE
+333 QVYMLAKSRE

-348 NMAKSDFLANMSHD
+348 NMAKSEFLASMSHD

-373 TEIAERNI
+373 TEIAVRNI
-381 SDSMKMEDCLR
+381 GDSMKVEDCLR
-392 KIKLSSKHLLGLIND
+392 KITLSSKHLLGLIND

-443 KSRRQNFDIYISNVF
+443 KARKQNFDIYINDVM
-458 AENVCCDSVRLNQ
+458 AEDVCCDSVRLNQ

-478 NAMKFTDEEG
+478 NALKFTDEEG
-488 RIDIFMWQ
+488 RIDIFVWQ
-496 EQSTIGDDYIKTHF
+496 ELSALGDDYIKTHF
-510 VVKDDGIGMTKE
+510 MVKDNGIGMTKE
-522 FQKKIFESFVRE
+522 FQEKIFDSFVRE
-534 ETEQVQKITGTGLGM
+534 ETEKVQKIIGTGLGM

-560 GTITVESEPGKGST
+560 GTIEVESEPGKGST
-574 FHIAFDLQKADI
+574 FHITVDLQRADV
-586 KEKDMRLPEWNIL
+586 KEKNMHLPDWNIL

-611 VANLEELG
+611 VANLEDLG
-619 VHAEWTTDG
+619 AHAEWTTDG
-628 HKAVE
+628 NKAIE
-633 MIAEHNKN
+633 MIEEHNKN
-641 NEDYRV
+641 HDDYRI

-660 ETVKEIRKRVGKK
+660 ETIREIRKRVGKK

-687 EDSNE
+687 EEADESL
-692 QIDDIEGFISKP
+692 DDIEGFISKP

-715 HYSDPDVE
+715 HYSDSCTED
-723 NVEFTQV
+723 VEFTQIPD
-730 TEEDEEV
+730 EEAEV

-765 MKLERAVNGK
+765 MQLERAVNGK

-783 SEPGYYSAILM
+783 SELGYYSAILM
-794 DIRMPIM
+794 DIRMPVM

-809 IRALKREDHT
+809 IRALKREDHV

-832 DAMHCMECGMDA
+832 DARHCMECGMDA

-855 KRILNKFLN
+855 KRILSKFLTD
-864 N
+864 